1 MPLEAR
7 MAVFFLLL
15 AVIVGV
21 VIGDAVVANTGA
33 STVQLFDRSITGF
46 TQGQLLVIAAG
57 AGFVFAALLFL
68 SWGSSKNRRLRRRE
82 RRAAHRDMEGRIG
95 ELERENEGLRDEVGR
110 DRRTSRLGDVAG
122 AGGST
127 RPTGNPRTIAD
138 RPRRP
143 AWRRP
148 REAAPGPPLAANRD
162 PWWSTSW

>member
-1 MPLEAR
+1 

-95 ELERENEGLRDEVGR
+95 ELQRENEGLRDEVGR

-122 AGGST
+122 AGAPGESTQVSGGLFPHRTPDSLDERAAQTEAGST
-127 RPTGNPRTIAD
+127 AR
-138 RPRRP
+138 
-143 AWRRP
+143 
-148 REAAPGPPLAANRD
+148 REAFDQANRK
-162 PWWSTSW
+162 TANHR

>member
-33 STVQLFDRSITGF
+33 STVQLFDRTITGF

-57 AGFVFAALLFL
+57 VGFVFAALLFL

-95 ELERENEGLRDEVGR
+95 ELQRENEGLRDEVAR
-110 DRRTSRLGDVAG
+110 QPRRTGRAD
-122 AGGST
+122 GGGLHRQARGF
-127 RPTGNPRTIAD
+127 RPGQPENREPSLID
-138 RPRRP
+138 RPAP
-143 AWRRP
+143 AWRRA
-148 REAAPGPPLAANRD
+148 REA
-162 PWWSTSW
+162 

>member
-1 MPLEAR
+1 

-33 STVQLFDRSITGF
+33 STVQLFDRTITGF

-57 AGFVFAALLFL
+57 VGFVFAALLFL

-95 ELERENEGLRDEVGR
+95 ELQRENEGLRDEVGR
-110 DRRTSRLGDVAG
+110 DRRTSRLGDVAD
-122 AGGST
+122 AGTPGESTQVSGGMFPRRTPDSLDERAAQTEAGST
-127 RPTGNPRTIAD
+127 AR
-138 RPRRP
+138 
-143 AWRRP
+143 
-148 REAAPGPPLAANRD
+148 REAFDQANRK
-162 PWWSTSW
+162 PANHR

>member
-95 ELERENEGLRDEVGR
+95 ELERENEGLRDE
-110 DRRTSRLGDVAG
+110 AG
-122 AGGST
+122 AGAPGEST
-127 RPTGNPRTIAD
+127 QVSGGLFPHRTPDSLDERAARTEADSTARREAFDQAD
-138 RPRRP
+138 R
-143 AWRRP
+143 
-148 REAAPGPPLAANRD
+148 
-162 PWWSTSW
+162 